1 MARGSALGDKLKD
14 AMNDEVEVD
23 FSGAS
28 EGGGDF
34 APIDVGD
41 YEAVVDE
48 SAPGVA
54 ASGNPKVVV
63 RFKIVDG
70 EKNAGRVFFRHCPT
84 KGSGSGIL
92 RDTARALGVNVD
104 DKAKKFKP
112 AELVGKRC
120 IITIAFQKGST
131 EYQEIKKCKVLVGA
145 KKVTGATKKAA
156 GRSSSLR

>member
-1 MARGSALGDKLKD
+1 MARAGGSLKDKLKD

-28 EGGGDF
+28 EGGDF
-34 APIDVGD
+34 APIEIGD
-41 YEAVVDE
+41 YEMIVEE
-48 SAPGVA
+48 STAGISKA
-54 ASGNPKVVV
+54 NAPKVVV

-70 EKNAGRVFFRHCPT
+70 EKHAGRVFFRHCPT
-84 KGSGSGIL
+84 TGSGSGIL

-112 AELVGKRC
+112 SELVNKRC
-120 IITIAFQKGST
+120 ICTVGFQKGST
-131 EYQEIKKCKVLVGA
+131 ELQEIKKVKALAGA
-145 KKVTGATKKAA
+145 KKVTGAAKKTT

>member
-28 EGGGDF
+28 EGGDF
-34 APIDVGD
+34 APIDIGD
-41 YEAVVDE
+41 YEAIVDE
-48 SAPGVA
+48 STAGVSK
-54 ASGNPKVVV
+54 ASQPKVVV

-112 AELVGKRC
+112 SELVGKRC
-120 IITIAFQKGST
+120 VISIGFQKGSN
-131 EYQEIKKCKVLVGA
+131 ELQEIKKCKAVAG
-145 KKVTGATKKAA
+145 KKVTGVAKKTM
-156 GRSSSLR
+156 GRSSSLK